1 MRFIPLTPSDRQ
13 EMLEV
18 IGVSSVDDLFED
30 IPSNVRLT
38 GLLDLPGP
46 MAEPALLEH
55 FESLASRNNHF
66 RAHKCFLGAGAY
78 AHHVPSSVDQLI
90 MRSELFTA
98 YTPYQPEVSQGTLMA
113 IYEFQTYVAA
123 LFGTDIAN
131 ASMYDGASSLAEA
144 VIMAQRITKRKK
156 TVISNLVHP
165 NWREVTKSYTRYS
178 GAIIEIADGQKEGV
192 TTAQSLAAMV
202 NEETA
207 SVVIQHPNF
216 FGNIEDLKAIREV
229 CDEAGA
235 MMIAAV
241 AEPMALGLLE
251 GPGKLGADIV
261 VGEGRSFGNSISY
274 GGPALGLFSTKDK
287 FARQMPGRLVGKTR
301 DVDGKEGYVLTL
313 STREQHIRRERATS
327 NICSNQALCATAA
340 AIHLSLLGKTGL
352 KKIGIR
358 NLSAMK
364 YLIEK
369 VSGLKGFEKAF
380 GQKHFNEAVA
390 LTPVAPA
397 VINER
402 LAREGIVGGLDL
414 SGYYPT
420 MAPAILFCATEIH
433 SKEDIDR
440 MVKILSEFE
449 S

>member
-13 EMLEV
+13 EMLKV
-18 IGVSSVDDLFED
+18 IGIPSAQDLFDD
-30 IPSNVRLT
+30 IPANVRLT

-46 MAEPALLEH
+46 MAEPELLEY
-55 FESLASRNNHF
+55 FESLASSNNSYKA
-66 RAHKCFLGAGAY
+66 RKRFLGAGAY

-90 MRSELFTA
+90 LRSELFTA

-165 NWREVTKSYTRYS
+165 NWREVTKTYTRYLETT
-178 GAIIEIADGQKEGV
+178 IDIADAVNEGV
-192 TTAQSLAAMV
+192 TTRQSLTGMV
-202 NEETA
+202 DEATA
-207 SVVIQHPNF
+207 SVVIQYPNF
-216 FGNIEDLKAIREV
+216 FGNIEDLKAVREV
-229 CDEAGA
+229 CDKAGA
-235 MMIAAV
+235 MMIVAV

-274 GGPALGLFSTKDK
+274 GGPALGLFSTKEK
-287 FARQMPGRLVGKTR
+287 FARQMPGRLVGKTK
-301 DVDGKEGYVLTL
+301 DVDGEDGYVLTL

-358 NLSAMK
+358 NFSALR
-364 YLIEK
+364 YLVEK
-369 VSGLKGFEKAF
+369 VSTLKGFEKAF
-380 GQKHFNEAVA
+380 GQKHFNEAVIH
-390 LTPVAPA
+390 TPAAPQ

-402 LAREGIVGGLDL
+402 LAEEGIAGGLDL
-414 SGYYPT
+414 SSYYPS
-420 MAPAILFCATEIH
+420 MPPAMLFCATEVH
-433 SKEDIDR
+433 SKEDIDHL
-440 MVKILSEFE
+440 VKILSEFE
-449 S
+449 N